1 MKSQES
7 LLPYLR
13 GRDLGSESQRVSQ
26 WGKMPQWR
34 EAGAKPSRRRR
45 SRWAAGPE
53 GAQDRWPD
61 RCSAEERKKTMTL
74 VNCSLNYNMQSDE

>member
-1 MKSQES
+1 MGQDAPVEGGRCEALQEAQEQM
-7 LLPYLR
+7 
-13 GRDLGSESQRVSQ
+13 GR
-26 WGKMPQWR
+26 W
-34 EAGAKPSRRRR
+34 
-45 SRWAAGPE
+45 PE